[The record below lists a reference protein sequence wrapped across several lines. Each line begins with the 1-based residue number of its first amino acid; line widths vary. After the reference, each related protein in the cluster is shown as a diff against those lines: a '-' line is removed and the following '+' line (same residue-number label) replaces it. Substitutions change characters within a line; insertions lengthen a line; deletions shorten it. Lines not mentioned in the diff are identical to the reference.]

1 VATGGVTRRSPGCVA
16 VLGAA
21 GTIGPAIVR
30 DLSESSSVDDV
41 VLLDVDVDQARL
53 VAAEHGGEKATV
65 RAIDASDADAL
76 AGALAASG
84 PSVLVH
90 AAAYRLNE
98 AAMDAALAAG
108 CHYLDLGGL
117 YHTTLRQLA
126 RHRGFAEAG
135 LTAVLGMGASP
146 GKTNLLAAVAAARL
160 DSVDA
165 LHVSAAATDPL
176 PAGHTGLSAPYAIET
191 ILDEL
196 TMPAVVVR
204 DGAVDELPPLT
215 EGGELDLPA
224 PVGRRRSVYTLHSE
238 LATFPSSFPGLR
250 AASFRLSLAPALAER
265 IELLARC
272 GLADLEPID
281 IGGSSV
287 VPRALLL
294 ACLQRSRATAPP
306 SNRTT
311 AVHVVD
317 AEGESGGQRCRVRA
331 AALTVP
337 HDGWGFGGG
346 VVSTAA
352 PAAEAA
358 RRLLRGEVDGAGVL
372 APERAFRADPFLAAL
387 AATGCTVT
395 VTAGPV

>member
-1 VATGGVTRRSPGCVA
+1 VA

-30 DLSESSSVDDV
+30 DLAESEPVEEL
-41 VLLDVDVDQARL
+41 VLLDVDVERAND
-53 VAAEHGGEKATV
+53 VAGEHGGTKASV
-65 RAIDASDADAL
+65 RAIDASDGDAL
-76 AGALAASG
+76 AGALGACA
-84 PSVLVH
+84 PAVLVN

-98 AAMDAALAAG
+98 PAMDAALAAG

-117 YHTTLRQLA
+117 YHTTRRQLT
-126 RHRGFAEAG
+126 RHEGFAESG

-146 GKTNLLAAVAAARL
+146 GKTNLLAAAAVARL
-160 DSVDA
+160 DTVDE

-176 PAGHTGLSAPYAIET
+176 PAGHGGLAAPYAIET

-204 DGAVDELPPLT
+204 DGQIDEMPPLT
-215 EGGELDLPA
+215 DGGDLDLPE
-224 PVGRRRSVYTLHSE
+224 PIGRRRSVYTLHSE
-238 LATFPSSFPGLR
+238 LATFPASFPGLR
-250 AASFRLSLAPALAER
+250 AASFRLSLAPLLAER

-281 IGGSSV
+281 VGDASV
-287 VPRALLL
+287 VPRAVLL
-294 ACLQRSRATAPP
+294 ACLRRSRATAVP
-306 SNRTT
+306 SPRTT

-317 AEGESGGQRCRVRA
+317 ADGVSGARRCRVRA
-331 AALTVP
+331 AAVTRP

-358 RRLLRGEVDGAGVL
+358 RRLLRGEVNGVGVL
-372 APERAFRADPFLAAL
+372 APERAFPAEPFLDAL
-387 AATGCTVT
+387 GATGCTVT
-395 VTAGPV
+395 VGETTLAG

>member
-1 VATGGVTRRSPGCVA
+1 MIRRSPARVA

-30 DLSESSSVDDV
+30 DLAESEPVEEL
-41 VLLDVDVDQARL
+41 VLLDVDADRAAA
-53 VAAEHGGEKATV
+53 VADEHGAGKATV
-65 RAIDASDADAL
+65 RPIDASDGDAL
-76 AGALAASG
+76 AGALTASA
-84 PSVLVH
+84 PWVLVN

-108 CHYLDLGGL
+108 CNYLDLGGL
-117 YHTTLRQLA
+117 YHTTIRQLT
-126 RHRGFAEAG
+126 RNDKFVGAG

-146 GKTNLLAAVAAARL
+146 GKTNLLAAAAAARL
-160 DSVDA
+160 DTVEE

-176 PAGHTGLSAPYAIET
+176 PPGHTGLSAPYAIET

-204 DGAVDELPPLT
+204 DGAVDEVPPLT
-215 EGGELDLPA
+215 DGGEIDLPE
-224 PVGRRRSVYTLHSE
+224 PIGRRGSVYTLHSE
-238 LATFPSSFPGLR
+238 LATFMSSFPGVR

-281 IGGSSV
+281 VAGFSV
-287 VPRALLL
+287 VPRSVLL
-294 ACLQRSRATAPP
+294 ACLRRSRATAAP
-306 SNRTT
+306 SNQTT
-311 AVHVVD
+311 AAHIVD
-317 AEGESGGQRCRVRA
+317 ADGMAGGAPVRVRA
-331 AALTVP
+331 AAVTVP
-337 HDGWGFGGG
+337 HEAWGFGGG

-358 RRLLRGEVDGAGVL
+358 RRLLRGEVSGHGVL
-372 APERAFRADPFLAAL
+372 APERAFTAEPFLAAL
-387 AATGCTVT
+387 ATTGCTVT
-395 VTAGPV
+395 VTQRPA